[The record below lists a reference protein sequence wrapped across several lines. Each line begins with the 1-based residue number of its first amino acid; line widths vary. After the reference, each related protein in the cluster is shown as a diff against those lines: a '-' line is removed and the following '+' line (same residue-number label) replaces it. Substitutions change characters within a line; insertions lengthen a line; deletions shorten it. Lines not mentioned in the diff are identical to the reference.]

1 MCHSGG
7 GGEEKGGEGSGWR
20 VRRKRRRRR
29 QLRPE
34 KEVWS
39 LHNVSSAGNGEQE
52 EEGEEENGEGE
63 EGGMEVEEEEEG
75 LRGQVEEAECKEQ
88 EEEEREEDEREL
100 LKVQEVGRGE
110 TAVVAVESVVEK
122 CVAVFVQLERPAD
135 VQVCGVCAGHPK
147 RDGSTAACILHLM
160 TC

>member
-7 GGEEKGGEGSGWR
+7 GGEEKEGGVGGWR

-29 QLRPE
+29 QLRAE

-52 EEGEEENGEGE
+52 EDEENGEGE
-63 EGGMEVEEEEEG
+63 EGGMEVEEEEEE

-88 EEEEREEDEREL
+88 EEEEREEEEREL

-147 RDGSTAACILHLM
+147 RDSSTAACILHLM